1 LSATGQ
7 FVGTH
12 IADRITLLVLYM
24 PLVRREIEGYTEVWN
39 CHHIRKQKQR
49 PNAVTGQPKVLY
61 HWPPAGVTQYGRA
74 VDQSLANE
82 ILSECKDWGKK
93 SLH

>member
-1 LSATGQ
+1 MSATGQ
-7 FVGTH
+7 FDGTH

>member
-1 LSATGQ
+1 
-7 FVGTH
+7 
-12 IADRITLLVLYM
+12 M

>member
-1 LSATGQ
+1 MARILQIG
-7 FVGTH
+7 
-12 IADRITLLVLYM
+12 ADRITLLVLYM

-39 CHHIRKQKQR
+39 CHHVRKQKQR

-61 HWPPAGVTQYGRA
+61 HWPPAGVTQYGKA